1 LVIKSLQISDCP
13 KLKCLPMCIQN
24 LTDMK
29 DLKIFGCRD
38 LKKRSEREIGEDWQK
53 ISHIQDIQIF
63 SFLIN
68 LKRRILY
75 ICRFVFISITRNTIN
90 FIVLDIF
97 YLQTITTWDI
107 KLVNVLFLLFH
118 LIQVLLS
125 MQFIVYLNL
134 SMQPSLY
141 PSPWITTSK
150 KEYK

>member
-75 ICRFVFISITRNTIN
+75 ICRFVFISLTRNTIN
-90 FIVLDIF
+90 FR
-97 YLQTITTWDI
+97 
-107 KLVNVLFLLFH
+107 VNRLL
-118 LIQVLLS
+118 
-125 MQFIVYLNL
+125 
-134 SMQPSLY
+134 P
-141 PSPWITTSK
+141 PAK
-150 KEYK
+150 